1 MRNDPLITFG
11 LGLAILGLVYLAL
24 FTTHLDAGVSNQRQK
39 TVHTSS
45 NFEADIEERALSER
59 MIEVP
64 LSEVGGTYT
73 LGAMINGSGPY
84 PFVLDSGAS
93 HLTLPINFVDEL
105 SKSGLLTENDYTGY
119 ETYTLADG
127 RTIKARTFVLRQI
140 VIGSFQIENV
150 QGSVAPAGA
159 PALLGQSVL
168 RRLKKWKIDN
178 ERNVLILEH

>member
-11 LGLAILGLVYLAL
+11 LGVAVLGLVYLAL
-24 FTTHLDAGVSNQRQK
+24 FTTHLDAGVSSQRQS
-39 TVHTSS
+39 VVPSS
-45 NFEADIEERALSER
+45 SKFEADIEERALSER

-64 LSEVGGTYT
+64 LSEAGGTYT
-73 LGAMINGSGPY
+73 LGAKINGSGPY

-93 HLTLPINFVDEL
+93 HLTLPINYVDEL
-105 SKSGLLTENDYTGY
+105 SKLGLLSENDYTGD

-127 RTIKARTFVLRQI
+127 RTIQARTFVLRQV
-140 VIGSFQIENV
+140 VIGSFQVENV

-178 ERNVLILEH
+178 ERNVLILER